1 MDNMNMVENYDNNKI
16 FAKIFLWMF
25 IGLLVTFGVGYYVS
39 SNEIMVENIHKNS
52 TFLIIAIVE
61 IVLCIVLSARIRKMN
76 PLVAKTLYLL
86 YAGLTGLTFS
96 VIFIIYELE
105 SIMFVFGITSV
116 ICLIFGLIGYYTKI
130 DLTKLGTFLFM
141 ALIAVIIASII
152 NIFIGSDAFNL
163 GICILSLIIFIG
175 YMAYDIQVIK
185 RGMYGNINEEN
196 LAIYG
201 AFQIYLD
208 FINIFI
214 RLLELFGK
222 RRD

>member
-1 MDNMNMVENYDNNKI
+1 
-16 FAKIFLWMF
+16 
-25 IGLLVTFGVGYYVS
+25 
-39 SNEIMVENIHKNS
+39 
-52 TFLIIAIVE
+52 
-61 IVLCIVLSARIRKMN
+61 
-76 PLVAKTLYLL
+76 
-86 YAGLTGLTFS
+86 
-96 VIFIIYELE
+96 
-105 SIMFVFGITSV
+105 
-116 ICLIFGLIGYYTKI
+116 
-130 DLTKLGTFLFM
+130 M

-152 NIFIGSDAFNL
+152 NIFIGSETFNL

-185 RGMYGNINEEN
+185 KGMYGIDNEDN

-208 FINIFI
+208 FINVFI